1 MGFAL
6 VRVNFTCF
14 PEKVRTGSKRQTIRP
29 PRDDVHVGDS
39 LQIWWNRRG
48 LPAGRYC
55 EPCALVCVFEPAS
68 AAHFLK
74 CHGGE
79 QKHYVKLPQKLNEG
93 VVTEKFK
100 IEMGATALT
109 GKRPDLAL
117 FWIRKDG
124 RVLDPR
130 AARHLIRE
138 DGFADSK
145 SFFAFFQ
152 RHYGIREKP
161 ANFEVIR
168 WVS

>member
-1 MGFAL
+1 M

-79 QKHYVKLPQKLNEG
+79 QKHYVKLTQKLNEG
-93 VVTEKFK
+93 EVTEKFR
-100 IEMGATALT
+100 IGATALT
-109 GKRPDLAL
+109 GSPGLSLYWIKRN
-117 FWIRKDG
+117 G

-130 AARHLIRE
+130 EARRLIRQ

-145 SFFAFFQ
+145 SFFAFFDL
-152 RHYGIREKP
+152 HYGIRKAP
-161 ANFEVIR
+161 SDFEVIR
-168 WVS
+168 WV